1 MKIYVAGPITCQTE
15 VENFYYKFG
24 QVDEVD
30 IKWREELE
38 NKLGSNFVVLNPI
51 RRNAQRWQ
59 SFREIVGL
67 DKYDIQ
73 QSDLVVANLY
83 KSSVGTS
90 MELMYA
96 FMLNKPTII
105 ISQHKNLD
113 PWIVNHSTVLVNGV
127 DSAVNFI
134 KQNFI
139 PPKQNFADKKIQNDS
154 IQHKIR

>member
-30 IKWREELE
+30 IKWREEIE
-38 NKLGSNFVVLNPI
+38 SKLGSNFVVLNPI

-59 SFREIVGL
+59 SFREIIGL

-113 PWIVNHSTVLVNGV
+113 PWIVHHSTVLVNDV
-127 DSAVNFI
+127 NSAVNFI
-134 KQNFI
+134 KQNFSQQ
-139 PPKQNFADKKIQNDS
+139 KQNLVEQKNQNDG
-154 IQHKIR
+154 IQHQIR